1 MGPLLVN
8 ADIMKKCTMAKGAL
22 ETFNKRKNLSM
33 TLSRLLNLKNN
44 QQEQEKE
51 EAQLFDTKS
60 RGIYVSAIIDQVK
73 VKGNYL
79 PRDKHNKIKFPCN
92 KLLENLNTIILSQYL
107 IKNNMALSK
116 SDIVEIQTTDP
127 YLSDIIKQLEN
138 TDQDDK
144 LTEKFVIQDKILYVV
159 MMVLGEQVMRL
170 CLPAYVCNHIL
181 TNLHENNRCHVTT
194 NNLLEQFNANFW
206 SKGSNKLAKLVTEKC
221 LHCKLN
227 KSRRKIM
234 VKGTRREFQQDETP
248 GRIWTA
254 DLLYLPRSSEGFRF
268 CLVLAERL
276 TSYVCG
282 LPLKTLDVKHVTV
295 SFAQFLSIMPPMEIL
310 YTDHGKGDF
319 GAGFTQMLVEFGI
332 RHTGGIPN
340 RSQVQGNCEVSN
352 KILTNQLSKIVSS
365 EKGKLHWHVSLA
377 KAVQTINSYH
387 PYKIPFSRTQLLF
400 SPFIFQ
406 SKSAHM
412 ALNNPVKSIKKS
424 YGLLNNKRIMNL
436 LGKKGNA
443 KKKEW
448 EVGAFVLINDEP
460 QGAAECKGKLNN
472 PHQSRVYK
480 LIDKHFDGF
489 TYTLMDLIDGSNR
502 EVVHSRIMGLDLE
515 TLESYNAFTPGLF
528 KHLQKL
534 TDVQRNRYQAPKT
547 RQKGLKLITD
557 LNNPSFEKSEMDY
570 LPEKREAMVAE
581 HQEALG
587 EKHREAQIDELPSMA
602 QPTEIEQV
610 SETEEPNQRITR
622 FRGSKHVPVF
632 SAQLTGNKS
641 ILKVSPYS
649 INKCQP
655 KQM

>member
-1 MGPLLVN
+1 MKMHNKKLQGGEYFEIKYNQFETSFELYNVKSIDLENYDSKKIDFNFQFQIEQMIIFEANEDLTYLAINISQPLPPNFNFSEVILHLLIKEKITIPCNTKLGQWKICTLQKKCKYVPLLVN
-8 ADIMKKCTMAKGAL
+8 TDQMQKCTMATGAL
-22 ETFNKRKNLSM
+22 ETFNKRKSLSL

-44 QQEQEKE
+44 QEREKA

-60 RGIYVSAIIDQVK
+60 RQIYVSTIMDKVK

-79 PRDKHNKIKFPCN
+79 PKDKRNKPKFPYN

-107 IKNNMALSK
+107 IKTNMALSK

-138 TDQDDK
+138 TNEDDK
-144 LTEKFVIQDKILYVV
+144 LDQKFVIQDKILFVV
-159 MMVLGEQVMRL
+159 MTVLGEPVMRL

-181 TNLHENNRCHVTT
+181 TSLHENNRCHVTT

-206 SKGSNKLAKLVTEKC
+206 SKGSSKLAKLVMEKC

-295 SFAQFLSIMPPMEIL
+295 SFAQCLSIMPPMEIL

-332 RHTGGIPN
+332 RHSGGIPN

-352 KILTNQLSKIVSS
+352 KILTNQLAKIVSS
-365 EKGKLHWHVSLA
+365 EKGKLHWPISLS
-377 KAVQTINSYH
+377 KAVQAINSYH

-412 ALNNPVKSIKKS
+412 ALNNPVQTIKRS
-424 YGLLNNKRIMNL
+424 YGELNNKRILNL
-436 LGKKGNA
+436 LG
-443 KKKEW
+443 
-448 EVGAFVLINDEP
+448 
-460 QGAAECKGKLNN
+460 
-472 PHQSRVYK
+472 
-480 LIDKHFDGF
+480 
-489 TYTLMDLIDGSNR
+489 
-502 EVVHSRIMGLDLE
+502 
-515 TLESYNAFTPGLF
+515 
-528 KHLQKL
+528 L
-534 TDVQRNRYQAPKT
+534 TR
-547 RQKGLKLITD
+547 
-557 LNNPSFEKSEMDY
+557 
-570 LPEKREAMVAE
+570 
-581 HQEALG
+581 
-587 EKHREAQIDELPSMA
+587 
-602 QPTEIEQV
+602 
-610 SETEEPNQRITR
+610 
-622 FRGSKHVPVF
+622 
-632 SAQLTGNKS
+632 
-641 ILKVSPYS
+641 
-649 INKCQP
+649 
-655 KQM
+655 